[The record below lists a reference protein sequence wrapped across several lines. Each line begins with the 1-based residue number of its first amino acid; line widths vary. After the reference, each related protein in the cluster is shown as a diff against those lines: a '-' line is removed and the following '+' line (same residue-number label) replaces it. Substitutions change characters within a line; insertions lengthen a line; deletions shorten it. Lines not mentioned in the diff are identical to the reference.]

1 MLGVP
6 CRMFLFALT
15 TGKAS
20 HEINTQKAWRAGKS
34 VRGDVQAGCCS
45 LPPGVMTML
54 PSGSQRDDVSGSH
67 LRLADAACG
76 GAETPM
82 YR

>member
-20 HEINTQKAWRAGKS
+20 HESNTQKAWRAGKS
-34 VRGDVQAGCCS
+34 VRKDVQAGCCVDHSTLPDAPCGDVGTSTYRPRNS
-45 LPPGVMTML
+45 LYVNL
-54 PSGSQRDDVSGSH
+54 
-67 LRLADAACG
+67 
-76 GAETPM
+76 
-82 YR
+82 